1 MKKIQTLILGATG
14 ILAISTLTCATAFA
28 ARPDWAGS
36 ANQSKNNGGNN
47 GTTQMQVTAVSSDAE
62 SLQFMVEEEKLAHD
76 VYTVLY
82 EKWST
87 PIFSSIA
94 NSETKHES
102 KVANLLNDYGVDNP
116 STSEVGVFTN
126 QELQDLYNLLIAKGM
141 QSEKD
146 AIEVGVL
153 IEKEDINDLQSAIN
167 ATNNTK
173 IQRVFNNLLA
183 ASNKHLQHFES
194 LL

>member
-1 MKKIQTLILGATG
+1 M
-14 ILAISTLTCATAFA
+14 TCATAFA